1 MINARAQNAYGVAHF
16 AQQNHVPQVR
26 WENVD
31 IIGDFIKN
39 QMAKKQLEIMDK
51 NYELAKDQ
59 AAFARE
65 KFGYD
70 QERDKVKDGQWDK
83 QFEYNKF
90 NDAENRKA
98 NFDLEAMR
106 NRNAL
111 GQIVARNNFYRSAED
126 RELQNLID
134 IFTIDA
140 QAQAE
145 RLNNS
150 QKQVQKFYYD
160 DDYATG
166 NILAEGLNASRS
178 KFKNIFGLDVEKLNE
193 ILKDPMLTAKHA
205 KYYASQKI
213 NPRKVER

>member
-1 MINARAQNAYGVAHF
+1 MSNVYGVAHF
-16 AQQNHVPQVR
+16 AKQNAVPQVE
-26 WENVD
+26 WKNID
-31 IIGDFIKN
+31 IIGQYIDNLNK
-39 QMAKKQLEIMDK
+39 QKQLEMMDK
-51 NYELAKDQ
+51 SYELAKDQ

-70 QERDKVKDGQWDK
+70 QERDKVKDVQWDK

-106 NRNAL
+106 GRNDL
-111 GQIVARNNFYRSAED
+111 NAET
-126 RELQNLID
+126 RQLQDLID

-193 ILKDPMLTAKHA
+193 ILKDPMLTARYA
-205 KYYASQKI
+205 KYYASQKV
-213 NPRKVER
+213 NPHKVER

>member
-1 MINARAQNAYGVAHF
+1 MSNVYGVAHF
-16 AQQNHVPQVR
+16 AKQNAVPQVE
-26 WENVD
+26 WKNID
-31 IIGDFIKN
+31 IIGQYIDNLNK
-39 QMAKKQLEIMDK
+39 QKQLEMMDK
-51 NYELAKDQ
+51 SYELAKDQ

-70 QERDKVKDGQWDK
+70 QERDKVKDVQWDK

-106 NRNAL
+106 GRNDLAA
-111 GQIVARNNFYRSAED
+111 INARENTYRSAEN

-145 RLNNS
+145 KINNR
-150 QKQVQKFYYD
+150 QGQVQKFYYD

-193 ILKDPMLTAKHA
+193 ILKDPMLTARYA
-205 KYYASQKI
+205 KYYASQKV
-213 NPRKVER
+213 NPHKVER

>member
-39 QMAKKQLEIMDK
+39 QMAKKQLELMDK

-70 QERDKVKDGQWDK
+70 QERDKVKDGQWQKEFDYKVIEADK
-83 QFEYNKF
+83 
-90 NDAENRKA
+90 NRKHD
-98 NFDLEAMR
+98 FDLEAVK

-111 GQIVARNNFYRSAED
+111 GQITARNHFYKSAVN
-126 RELQNLID
+126 R
-134 IFTIDA
+134 
-140 QAQAE
+140 
-145 RLNNS
+145 
-150 QKQVQKFYYD
+150 
-160 DDYATG
+160 
-166 NILAEGLNASRS
+166 
-178 KFKNIFGLDVEKLNE
+178 
-193 ILKDPMLTAKHA
+193 
-205 KYYASQKI
+205 
-213 NPRKVER
+213 

>member
-1 MINARAQNAYGVAHF
+1 MSNVYGVAHF
-16 AQQNHVPQVR
+16 AKQNAVPQVE
-26 WENVD
+26 WKNID
-31 IIGDFIKN
+31 IIGQYIDNLNK
-39 QMAKKQLEIMDK
+39 QKQLEMMDK
-51 NYELAKDQ
+51 SYELAKDQ

-70 QERDKVKDGQWDK
+70 QERDKVKDGQWEK

-98 NFDLEAMR
+98 NFDLENVR
-106 NRNAL
+106 
-111 GQIVARNNFYRSAED
+111 GRNNLNAET
-126 RELQNLID
+126 RQLQDLID

-205 KYYASQKI
+205 KYYASQKV
-213 NPRKVER
+213 NPHKVER